1 MLWVLIGQSVERD
14 KTSSSHVPLDGL
26 FSCMYCDH
34 QFGIRKYFGAHM
46 MIHQDKDNSNLDIKC
61 SDCVLKCT
69 KEVTMKKHLKSDKNI
84 ILENSKEN
92 IKNNN
97 EKEDKEYLED
107 DYFQIEIVNGETVYA
122 CTICDEGL
130 DSVEE
135 VRNHVKD
142 EHREVIV
149 M

>member
-1 MLWVLIGQSVERD
+1 MTHDDI
-14 KTSSSHVPLDGL
+14 
-26 FSCMYCDH
+26 
-34 QFGIRKYFGAHM
+34 
-46 MIHQDKDNSNLDIKC
+46 DNSNLDIKC
-61 SDCVLKCT
+61 SDCVYKCT
-69 KEVTMKKHLKSDKNI
+69 KEVTMKKHMKSDKNI

-142 EHREVIV
+142 EHREVVSHIISDEKIYELKNYECKENKIEV
-149 M
+149 CNDDKCLKLTENKCLCYYDEDN